1 MLLSFENITPKETG
15 GLPDLKV
22 ILRCFPPGREVRM
35 LGSFG
40 RVGAIFAA
48 GVCQPPCT
56 HTCYLDTMR
65 GGGDIRVRATEKD
78 KTQGEVMCPIVLFFF
93 LDIRMAHVKQVDGFN
108 REEDSQEGVGG
119 TDAAAGYGGD
129 LDAEAYAEAM
139 HQWGEYGTGPYPSD
153 DGTGWLAVSAC
164 VAGISVCL
172 PLTLVNPSL

>member
-1 MLLSFENITPKETG
+1 
-15 GLPDLKV
+15 
-22 ILRCFPPGREVRM
+22 
-35 LGSFG
+35 
-40 RVGAIFAA
+40 
-48 GVCQPPCT
+48 
-56 HTCYLDTMR
+56 MR

-78 KTQGEVMCPIVLFFF
+78 KDTRGSHVSDRALFFF
-93 LDIRMAHVKQVDGFN
+93 LDIRMAHVKQVDGLN
-108 REEDSQEGVGG
+108 REEVSQEGVGG

-139 HQWGEYGTGPYPSD
+139 HQWEEYGTGPYPSD